1 MNFMRLVERADQI
14 FRERSSEPIMI
25 RVSQNIMNAWKSSR
39 FLAEMDGGVL
49 VYSALGISL
58 FLGCAGLAV
67 DVSIWHAHSRQV
79 QTITDAATLA
89 YAQEFKRSKTDTDAE
104 QQSRLHAANHGF
116 DESDGDII
124 VFNKPP
130 ASGDFTST
138 ADAIEVII
146 RRPVPV
152 LLASLVFDE
161 NPRVTQRA
169 VAAAYDPTD
178 CIYALDPSAAGALS
192 VTGTADVT
200 LNCGA
205 RVNSDDPSALD
216 QTGTSCITATSIDV
230 NGGASGS
237 CINPS
242 PSTGV
247 SPATDPFYGMQAP
260 SSFPCDHNALV
271 EVDTDT
277 TVSPGVYCDGLTISG
292 GTVDFSPG
300 MYVIDGQGFVIAGN
314 SVVTGDEV
322 SFYLTDTAEGVT
334 SGPPHSQ
341 HGPAYIAGTTDVT
354 LSAPTSGYYE
364 GVLFYQDPGADS
376 SLVSALEGT
385 SNMSLTGALY
395 FPNTQVRYAGTT
407 DVGGGGWTMI
417 IARLVEF
424 VGTSNVSSGNI
435 DVSASSFLARPR
447 LVE

>member
-1 MNFMRLVERADQI
+1 
-14 FRERSSEPIMI
+14 
-25 RVSQNIMNAWKSSR
+25 
-39 FLAEMDGGVL
+39 
-49 VYSALGISL
+49 
-58 FLGCAGLAV
+58 
-67 DVSIWHAHSRQV
+67 
-79 QTITDAATLA
+79 
-89 YAQEFKRSKTDTDAE
+89 
-104 QQSRLHAANHGF
+104 
-116 DESDGDII
+116 
-124 VFNKPP
+124 
-130 ASGDFTST
+130 
-138 ADAIEVII
+138 
-146 RRPVPV
+146 
-152 LLASLVFDE
+152 
-161 NPRVTQRA
+161 
-169 VAAAYDPTD
+169 
-178 CIYALDPSAAGALS
+178 
-192 VTGTADVT
+192 
-200 LNCGA
+200 
-205 RVNSDDPSALD
+205 
-216 QTGTSCITATSIDV
+216 
-230 NGGASGS
+230 
-237 CINPS
+237 
-242 PSTGV
+242 
-247 SPATDPFYGMQAP
+247 
-260 SSFPCDHNALV
+260 
-271 EVDTDT
+271 
-277 TVSPGVYCDGLTISG
+277 
-292 GTVDFSPG
+292 